1 MDVSGFEGGFDV
13 HNVATSGDGVDMT
26 AEDALYSAAVAAAD
40 QMMLSN
46 STAQDGVA
54 QDSGR
59 LTASVS
65 SATANPSTSTSST
78 IAASAAAAAAAAAAA
93 DEIQRANEQHLA
105 YVRERASAYLKP
117 IIGETSEWQRKTA
130 SFRRKCR
137 IRRRS
142 FSLYL
147 IAHDATFSFSGECA
161 KSANV
166 VSHRI

>member
-78 IAASAAAAAAAAAAA
+78 IAASAAAAAAAAAA